1 RWARQAPPTRRT
13 PRHSSSPCSSPAGA
27 KHTRLVARD
36 GARAIELGEAWGCA
50 RIELDSRSERNG
62 ERDGRQ
68 RELRDPRYV
77 DRRSVARK
85 RAVDRVIR
93 DALLGGMAD
102 GGNAL
107 AAELR
112 LDQVALN
119 VRQRVQ
125 LRRLLG
131 EYQREGY
138 EQVSQSTVHVTAEPG
153 HS

>member
-1 RWARQAPPTRRT
+1 
-13 PRHSSSPCSSPAGA
+13 
-27 KHTRLVARD
+27 
-36 GARAIELGEAWGCA
+36 
-50 RIELDSRSERNG
+50 
-62 ERDGRQ
+62 
-68 RELRDPRYV
+68 
-77 DRRSVARK
+77 
-85 RAVDRVIR
+85 
-93 DALLGGMAD
+93 MAD

-153 HS
+153 HSVLLRTCGTATPRRASASARGGTGLRRTASRWDERSAGRCRWARRFPRNSRN